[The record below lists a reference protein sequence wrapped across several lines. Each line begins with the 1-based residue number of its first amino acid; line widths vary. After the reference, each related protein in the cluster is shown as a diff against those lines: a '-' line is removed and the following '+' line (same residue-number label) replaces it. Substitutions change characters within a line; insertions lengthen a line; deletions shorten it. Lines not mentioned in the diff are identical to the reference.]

1 MSHLGYILAAYGFTG
16 VVVGVLVVWGIAG
29 YRAQKR
35 ALETLEANLAPQSGE
50 RSARSAG

>member
-1 MSHLGYILAAYGFTG
+1 MSHFGYILAAYGFTAI
-16 VVVGVLVVWGIAG
+16 VVAVLVVWGIAG

-50 RSARSAG
+50 RSVRSAG